1 MYQCLSICGVRQ
13 FGRAGDI
20 AELKFSPRLGMQES
34 AGASPMCIGC
44 YPSLGNGKEVSR
56 RKEMKNSGNSNRGS
70 GRLIFVLLLLVVLI
84 GAGYYMITR
93 NASVQNAFHFV
104 KDSTEDATTTS
115 RVRTALLL
123 SKHVSPF
130 DIKVE
135 TTQGAVMLNG
145 EVPSEQIKAVAGAIA
160 QDTSGVKE
168 VHNNL
173 AINPSTARNPETER
187 LGERVAD
194 LEIKTLV
201 IEGLS
206 QNPELAEKHIAT
218 EVKNR
223 TVTLS
228 GTVQTAAQKHA
239 AEQIAWQVAGVQGVT
254 DNLSATNAQT
264 NPESIDEKLA
274 HRVEF
279 ELYST
284 KAISLKTVQI
294 HADNGTVTLT
304 GNVSSRAEKLLAEKT
319 AQSVEGVRKVVN
331 SLAVPD
337 EVQSRTGMEDRTSGG

>member
-1 MYQCLSICGVRQ
+1 MMTL
-13 FGRAGDI
+13 
-20 AELKFSPRLGMQES
+20 
-34 AGASPMCIGC
+34 
-44 YPSLGNGKEVSR
+44 R
-56 RKEMKNSGNSNRGS
+56 RKVVKNSGTGERGS
-70 GRLIFVLLLLVVLI
+70 GKLFPALLLLIVVL
-84 GAGYYMITR
+84 GAAYFVFTR

-104 KDSTEDATTTS
+104 KESTQDATTTS

-135 TTQGAVMLNG
+135 TTQAEVTLDG
-145 EVPSEQIKAVAGAIA
+145 EVPTEQIKAVAGAIA
-160 QDTSGVKE
+160 LDTSGVKE

-173 AINPSTARNPETER
+173 GINPSTARNPETEG
-187 LGERVAD
+187 LGQRVAD

-201 IEGLS
+201 SQDLS
-206 QNPELAEKHIAT
+206 QNAGLSDKHIET
-218 EVKNR
+218 DVKNR
-223 TVTLS
+223 TVETS
-228 GTVQTAAQKHA
+228 AQKKQ

-264 NPESIDEKLA
+264 NPESVDEKLA

-294 HADNGTVTLT
+294 RADSGTVTLS
-304 GNVSSRAEKLLAEKT
+304 GNVSTRAEKLLAEKT
-319 AQSVEGVRKVVN
+319 AQSV
-331 SLAVPD
+331 
-337 EVQSRTGMEDRTSGG
+337 